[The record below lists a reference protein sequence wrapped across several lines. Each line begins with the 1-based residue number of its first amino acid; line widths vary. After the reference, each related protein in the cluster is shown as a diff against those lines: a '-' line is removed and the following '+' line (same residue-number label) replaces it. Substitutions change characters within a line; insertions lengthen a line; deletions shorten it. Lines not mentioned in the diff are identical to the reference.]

1 MQNDENKHFEYMSTL
16 ETYIKDL
23 RAHGRS
29 YFTTQKALSDL
40 GISHAKLNSRI
51 YRLKKKGELI
61 SPAKNLFV
69 IVSPEY
75 RSLGCLPPAEL
86 IPILMRYWNQEYY
99 AGLLTAALYHGASHQ
114 KPQIF
119 QVVVSKQ
126 IPLLVQGKV
135 SIEFVTK
142 KSLENLPTQDI
153 EAKTGYLRISSPEV
167 TAMDLLLYTHRVGG
181 LNAIGTVLS
190 ELIESIEPKKL
201 IVLAKNLKG
210 KAWVQRLGWILEHID
225 TIDNDRKLSLINALQ
240 EYLLTQRLFY
250 IPLASELTVAGCARN
265 KKWMI
270 IENTTIESDYDT

>member
-1 MQNDENKHFEYMSTL
+1 MQNDENKHFRYMTTL
-16 ETYIKDL
+16 EAYVKDL

-40 GISHAKLNSRI
+40 GVSHAKLNSRI

-86 IPILMRYWNQEYY
+86 IPILMRHWNQEYY
-99 AGLLTAALYHGASHQ
+99 AGLLTAALYHEASHQ

-135 SIEFVTK
+135 SIEFITK

-225 TIDNDRKLSLINALQ
+225 TIDNDRKLSLVNALQ

-250 IPLASELTVAGCARN
+250 IPLASELKVAGYARN

>member
-1 MQNDENKHFEYMSTL
+1 MPTL

-29 YFTTQKALSDL
+29 YFTTQKAMSDL
-40 GISHAKLNSRI
+40 GVSHAKLNSRV

-86 IPILMRYWNQEYY
+86 IPILMKHWNQEYY

-119 QVVVSKQ
+119 QVVVDKQ

-135 SIEFVTK
+135 SIEFITK

-153 EAKTGYLRISSPEV
+153 EAKTGYLRVSSPEV

-181 LNAIGTVLS
+181 LNAIGTVFS

-201 IVLAKNLKG
+201 ITLAKNFKG

-240 EYLLTQRLFY
+240 DYLLTQRLFY
-250 IPLASELTVAGCARN
+250 IPAASELKVAGCARN